1 MCSFSGTW
9 RVLSCTSGPF
19 SLVPASVK
27 IIHFPLRVKVVFYA
41 FALSLSS
48 AAIKCFSLL
57 SGIRFP
63 SAFYIA
69 GGIVSVVIFWLFFAL
84 MLSVMSWTDER
95 T

>member
-1 MCSFSGTW
+1 M
-9 RVLSCTSGPF
+9 
-19 SLVPASVK
+19 K
-27 IIHFPLRVKVVFYA
+27 IIHFPLRVQLAFYA
-41 FALSLSS
+41 FALSFST

-57 SGIRFP
+57 SGISFP

-69 GGIVSVVIFWLFFAL
+69 GGIISVIIFWLFFAL